1 MYVWDDPSQV
11 PADWPASAV
20 TIGVFDGVHR
30 GHRELIRRAVDTAT
44 VGGMPAV
51 VITFSPSPAE
61 VVGLAEP
68 PTRLSTLEQRLKLIA
83 ELGVDATL
91 VIQFDKEWADLSAE
105 QFAGSVLSDSL
116 RASQVVVGTNFR
128 FGHRARGNVRL
139 LQGIGHSLGFQVQPV
154 NLLAADGEGDPVS
167 STLIREL
174 VSDGDVA
181 SAARMLARPHRV
193 EGVVVRGDG
202 RGAELGF
209 PTANVNPTPRAAMP
223 ADGVYAGRIVLDPY
237 GDERESLCAAI
248 SVGTNPTFDG
258 NEHRVEAFAYDAG
271 DLDLYE
277 QYIAVDFVD
286 FIRRQETYANP
297 ADLTKAVERD
307 VDQARTV
314 LGG

>member
-1 MYVWDDPSQV
+1 MYVWDDLSQV

-30 GHRELIRRAVDTAT
+30 GHRELIRRAVDSA
-44 VGGMPAV
+44 VVAGMPAA

-91 VIQFDKEWADLSAE
+91 VIHFDKEWADLSAE

-139 LQGIGHSLGFQVQPV
+139 LQKVGDSLGFQVKPV

-174 VSDGDVA
+174 VSKGDVA
-181 SAARMLARPHRV
+181 PAARMLARPHRV

-202 RGAELGF
+202 RGRELGF
-209 PTANVNPTPRAAMP
+209 PTANVIPTPRAAVP

-237 GDERESLCAAI
+237 GEGHESLCAAI

-258 NEHRVEAFAYDAG
+258 HEHRVEAFAYDAG
-271 DLDLYE
+271 DLDLYD
-277 QYIAVDFVD
+277 QYIGVDFVD
-286 FIRRQETYANP
+286 FMRRQETYPNP
-297 ADLTKAVERD
+297 ADLTEAVERD